1 MPLTINTNIASIQSE
16 RALAMNRGNME
27 TAMQRLSSGKRINS
41 ALDDASGLAVA
52 NRMRNQIEGLNMA
65 IRNANDGI
73 SLAQT
78 AEGAMEE
85 LQNILLRMR
94 ELAVQA
100 SNGTYTDEDRSYIAA
115 EFDELMKEMRRVSN
129 QAAWDGDVKL
139 IAEGAKPQQVQ
150 VGINAA
156 DYIQVPL
163 QSLTV
168 EDLNL
173 SDKIELQNTAGAAI
187 ETFKFHGATAGTRPA
202 QVAVTYVPASWT
214 VGTDSPDDLQDVL
227 FTDKPLPNFEM
238 RLWNGARDSDGNPEG
253 LEGANVNV
261 LSVSGAGSV
270 QDLITRLKAHPNY
283 DSTTCDI
290 KFANGELK
298 VVWKIAGQPDPATKL
313 VITNPADSGAK
324 ISINKGDNSVDYG
337 EDLIAGTVGDLT
349 NYPAHYQQRFD
360 LSDLAFHRDTIPKSA
375 GNFFS
380 IQIGNRVLSADNA
393 VDASDLA
400 AKLKGDSDYNFIRD
414 QVGLGSSSLELFEVI
429 DIAAGAKCNANGT
442 PLSVRFNYAENG
454 DYCLSNDGKMYVK
467 KGPGQTSTVVRN
479 VSGTSFN
486 TAIAS
491 VATGEVGYQVRTGSA
506 NLWKINGSATNEGY
520 VGNASG
526 NEVTQLRSAA
536 AVGEIYQTSAT
547 SGLYK
552 IKFASESDDVSVSL
566 SFYGYN
572 GADRTAL
579 DARLASSDVSSRFQK
594 LVVNFG
600 EDSTDRAFM
609 YQSHHNVAITDTES
623 AISALDF
630 VDAAA
635 KVVNESRAR
644 MGATMSRIEYTINN
658 LMNLVENTEEA
669 KSRVLDTD
677 YAKESAELA
686 KAQILAQAGTAM
698 LAQANQSQQYVLNL
712 LRQG

>member
-1 MPLTINTNIASIQSE
+1 MALTINTNIASIQSE
-16 RALAMNRGNME
+16 RALAANRGNME

-78 AEGAMEE
+78 AEGSMEE
-85 LQNILLRMR
+85 LQNVLLRMR
-94 ELAVQA
+94 ELAIQA

-150 VGINAA
+150 VGIDAA

-173 SDKIELQNTAGAAI
+173 SDKSSVTSSAGAAI
-187 ETFKFHGATAGTRPA
+187 ETFKFHNLTTTSEPA
-202 QVAVTYVPASWT
+202 VKFVPAGWD
-214 VGTDSPDDLQDVL
+214 GTDPAELTDVE
-227 FTDKPLPNFEM
+227 FIDNPRPNFEL

-253 LEGANVNV
+253 LSSSANV
-261 LSVSGAGSV
+261 LSVTGAASV
-270 QDLITRLKAHPNY
+270 KDLISQLKAHPNY
-283 DSTTCDI
+283 DSTVADI
-290 KFANGELK
+290 KFANGELQII
-298 VVWKIAGQPDPATKL
+298 WKIAGQPDPDSSLT
-313 VITNPADSGAK
+313 VTNPVDQSNPIAIGA
-324 ISINKGDNSVDYG
+324 GDNSVDYG
-337 EDLIAGTVGDLT
+337 ADLVNGVAGDLT
-349 NYPAHYQQRFD
+349 NYPDHYKQEFD
-360 LSDLAFHRDTIPKSA
+360 LSNLVFHRDTVPKSA
-375 GNFFS
+375 GNFFA
-380 IQIGNRVLSADNA
+380 IQIGSRVLTADNA
-393 VDASDLA
+393 TSAADLA
-400 AKLKGDSDYNFIRD
+400 AKLKKDSDYAFVRD
-414 QVGLGSSSLELFEVI
+414 QVGLGSSRLELFEVI
-429 DIAAGAKCNANGT
+429 DVPAG
-442 PLSVRFNYAENG
+442 YA
-454 DYCLSNDGKMYVK
+454 
-467 KGPGQTSTVVRN
+467 N
-479 VSGTSFN
+479 VSGNPITQVAANAATDDLYTSADGKTYLVN
-486 TAIAS
+486 KAAP
-491 VATGEVGYQVRTGSA
+491 ATDTYA
-506 NLWKINGSATNEGY
+506 
-520 VGNASG
+520 GNVSG
-526 NEVTQLRSAA
+526 NSMSQARDAA
-536 AVGEIYQTSAT
+536 AVGEIFSTDGGT
-547 SGLYK
+547 TFKIRGSGLAATDTA
-552 IKFASESDDVSVSL
+552 ITAPVAGD
-566 SFYGYN
+566 
-572 GADRTAL
+572 TAL
-579 DARLASSDVSSRFQK
+579 LTDAQASARVQK
-594 LVVNFG
+594 LKINFG
-600 EDSTDRAFM
+600 EDATERGFM
-609 YQSHHNVAITDTES
+609 YQSTHNVTISDPES

-644 MGATMSRIEYTINN
+644 MGATMSRIEFTINN
-658 LMNLVENTEEA
+658 LMNVVENTEEA